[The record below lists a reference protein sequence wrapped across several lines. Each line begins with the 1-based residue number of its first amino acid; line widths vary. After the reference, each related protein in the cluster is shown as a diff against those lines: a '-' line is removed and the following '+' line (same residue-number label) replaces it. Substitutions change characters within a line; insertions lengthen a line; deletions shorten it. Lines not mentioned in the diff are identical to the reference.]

1 MEDKLRGNVCRERLV
16 YAFSKYLDY
25 CRYFGSLADLDEAYD
40 ETYETNDF
48 ESWLLSEDAM
58 IRSKAAE
65 MLRVTCKLFFDLL
78 ENGEQELY
86 SVLETISK
94 LEKEEQQDIWGFYVA
109 NHVFEKSEIRE
120 FISEWDGEEYYSEE
134 VLNGFLVKLR
144 RKLLK

>member
-94 LEKEEQQDIWGFYVA
+94 LEKEEQQGLIVTSNYFVLCWGRERCDRKGHA
-109 NHVFEKSEIRE
+109 VF
-120 FISEWDGEEYYSEE
+120 
-134 VLNGFLVKLR
+134 LR
-144 RKLLK
+144 P